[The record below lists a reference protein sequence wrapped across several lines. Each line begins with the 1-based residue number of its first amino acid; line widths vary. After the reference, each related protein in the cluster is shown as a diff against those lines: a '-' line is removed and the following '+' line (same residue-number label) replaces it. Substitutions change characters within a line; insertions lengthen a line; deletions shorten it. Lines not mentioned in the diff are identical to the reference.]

1 MKRWSEA
8 SDDQKSYLEKR
19 GEKINSSLKNLNKS
33 NAYMSAR
40 IGCSNPHIIDLRKG
54 RTIATVLEIVSIC
67 DTLAITPNELLD
79 VDDSNKYADDK
90 FLKSNKLN
98 IELMQMMLDK
108 LEHMNDAE
116 KMRFRNYIDMFE

>member
-8 SDDQKSYLEKR
+8 SDDQKSYLEKL
-19 GEKINSSLKNLNKS
+19 GEKINSSMKNLNKS

-98 IELMQMMLDK
+98 IELMQMMLDWK
-108 LEHMNDAE
+108 RKNENFFDEQCDWL
-116 KMRFRNYIDMFE
+116 

>member
-8 SDDQKSYLEKR
+8 SDDQKSYLEKL
-19 GEKINSSLKNLNKS
+19 GEKINSSMKNLNKS

-40 IGCSNPHIIDLRKG
+40 MGCSNPHIIDLRKG

>member
-8 SDDQKSYLEKR
+8 SDDQKSYLEKL
-19 GEKINSSLKNLNKS
+19 GEKINSSMKNLNKS

-116 KMRFRNYIDMFE
+116 KMRFRNHIDMFE

>member
-8 SDDQKSYLEKR
+8 SDDQKSYLEKL
-19 GEKINSSLKNLNKS
+19 GEKINSSMKNLNNS

>member
-8 SDDQKSYLEKR
+8 SDDQKSYLEKL
-19 GEKINSSLKNLNKS
+19 GEKINSSMKNLNKS

>member
-1 MKRWSEA
+1 M
-8 SDDQKSYLEKR
+8 
-19 GEKINSSLKNLNKS
+19 KNLNKS

>member
-8 SDDQKSYLEKR
+8 SDNQKSYLEKL
-19 GEKINSSLKNLNKS
+19 GEKINSSMKNLNKS